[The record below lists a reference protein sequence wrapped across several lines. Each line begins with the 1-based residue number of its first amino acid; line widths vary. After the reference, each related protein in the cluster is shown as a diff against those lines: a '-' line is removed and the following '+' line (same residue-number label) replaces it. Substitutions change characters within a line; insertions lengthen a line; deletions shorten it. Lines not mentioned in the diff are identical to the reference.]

1 MLFLNSITD
10 DWWSILIWGL
20 VPSVSYNDLWV
31 SYTSFFGKILLLS
44 LFYVLS
50 YFRKVEVKVKVSCS
64 VVSNSLRPHGLY
76 SLPGSF
82 VHGIFQPRTLEWVA
96 ISFPRGSSQP
106 GLEPGSPTLQVD
118 SLQSET
124 PGKPWVQ
131 LSLYPWGDSFW
142 DPASL
147 RDTKTQGCSNP
158 LYKMTYCVFLYPTTS
173 PLYIVSRLL
182 IIPNTM

>member
-31 SYTSFFGKILLLS
+31 FYTSFFGKILLLS

-64 VVSNSLRPHGLY
+64 VVSNSLWPHGLY

-96 ISFPRGSSQP
+96 ISFPRGSAQP
-106 GLEPGSPTLQVD
+106 RARTWVSHIADGFFTVWDTRKALSTTVPLPMGGFILGPCLPQGYQNPRM
-118 SLQSET
+118 L
-124 PGKPWVQ
+124 KP
-131 LSLYPWGDSFW
+131 
-142 DPASL
+142 
-147 RDTKTQGCSNP
+147 
-158 LYKMTYCVFLYPTTS
+158 
-173 PLYIVSRLL
+173 L
-182 IIPNTM
+182 I